1 MVEKCSPGKRRA
13 PDKDGNAAADAA
25 RGSPVENELLD
36 LAIMWFRRDL
46 RLADNPALA
55 ATARMAKRVL
65 PVYIWSPEE
74 EGQFQPGTSS
84 RWWLAASL
92 ATLAADLAALGSR
105 LLLLRAS
112 DSGAALCELCRDTGA
127 RAVAFNHLYDPVSMC
142 RDAEARA
149 ALAALGVACH
159 PLPADLLCQPWEVLR
174 ADGRPFSD
182 FASFWEA
189 HRRCLYPPPLPR
201 PRRLPRAPPAPA
213 GLAPSDLNVHGDA
226 ATGQLGDHLAQ
237 HWAPG
242 EAGAARALA
251 GFAATGLPGFSVD
264 RAKGDRPSTSHLS
277 PHLHYGEVS
286 ARQVFAA
293 AVGAGEARRAPDSLH
308 AFLRQ
313 LAFREYGRY
322 LAFHYP
328 FTLDQPMLGH
338 LQAMPWHYDVELF
351 KAWKRGQTG
360 YPVVD
365 ASMRQLW
372 STGWI
377 HHRGRVV
384 CASFLVKNLLLP
396 WQWGLKHFWDTLI
409 DADLES
415 DSLGWQYC
423 AGCLRDGHA
432 LSHMVDLAEEAARYD
447 PGGAHVR
454 RWIPTLARLPNSH
467 IHSPWTASPDLLAAA
482 GIQLGEDYPFPVL
495 DMPSMRSTLDAAAK
509 AMDEAA
515 AEEAAAE
522 GGRRPSQGPF
532 RPSTRRPDLTTC
544 SALPAFAGAQHS
556 IGTVMNS
563 LDNQA
568 SFSVTVDSSDGVA
581 TELGAATAGCQLSDG
596 TQ

>member
-25 RGSPVENELLD
+25 RVSPVEHELLD

-189 HRRCLYPPPLPR
+189 HRRCL
-201 PRRLPRAPPAPA
+201 
-213 GLAPSDLNVHGDA
+213 
-226 ATGQLGDHLAQ
+226 
-237 HWAPG
+237 
-242 EAGAARALA
+242 
-251 GFAATGLPGFSVD
+251 VD

-338 LQAMPWHYDVELF
+338 LQAMPWHYD
-351 KAWKRGQTG
+351 AWKRGQTG